1 MFVIATSSYD
11 KRFPSRSLVMF
22 ISVVQRDPQ
31 LLCILQSPPF
41 CSRIYLLLF
50 LVSSFMLM
58 VILSLVL
65 FFLSMA
71 GERKKYKSKSISF
84 FFMSGKSLWQVIE
97 VMKSLSV
104 ILKRQVA
111 KGIFLKSTLSSNI
124 LTFAGSSFILE
135 ILTNSLGWHTSSPV

>member
-1 MFVIATSSYD
+1 
-11 KRFPSRSLVMF
+11 MF
-22 ISVVQRDPQ
+22 ISVVQWEPQ

-41 CSRIYLLLF
+41 CSRICLLLF
-50 LVSSFMLM
+50 ATSSFMLI

-111 KGIFLKSTLSSNI
+111 KGIFLKSILVSSILS
-124 LTFAGSSFILE
+124 LAGSSLIFE
-135 ILTNSLGWHTSSPV
+135 ILTNSLGWHLSSPV